1 MYTAP
6 LTRRLNCPSNGDFA
20 TRTIRFEKMTATVN
34 RLLNRAKPLLPPTA
48 SVHERGFSPSLAI
61 LLLVFLATL
70 SGCAS
75 TPDSHPGEV
84 NAESKVL
91 GTSKKREPEAEIDR
105 ASLPDL
111 WARMR
116 VGFALPELDTP
127 DVERFAER
135 FAATNWLE
143 KLGPRARRYLYLL
156 VTEAEERNVPTEL
169 ALLPIIE
176 SGLNPQAQSAA
187 SAVGLCQF
195 IPTTARRF
203 GLQHSALADRRKDV
217 ACIDSMYDYLARNA
231 RLFNGDWLLALAGY
245 NWGEGAVGRA
255 IERNVRDGQP
265 GDYLSLR
272 MPQETRSYVP
282 QLLALKKLI
291 LDPERYGIRLPPVAN
306 LPTIDCDVAIPQD
319 MDVAVAARLAGISE
333 AEFRQL
339 NAGVSRGIVPRATH
353 PTICLPFESAVRF
366 IVNVTEHKGKLAS
379 LTTHT
384 VLSRTTIAAL
394 AKRYHTTPEAIR
406 AANAIAPGMRLKP
419 GATVLVPKATGES
432 DIPADIAAN
441 AQTLVEPDVPDTRK
455 IVVRSKRHDTLAKV
469 AKRHRVDAA
478 SIARWNPALKDP
490 LKAGEKVVLHVPT
503 VAKPRNPKTPS
514 PPARPRQ
521 PEAKRVSSTPP
532 QRTARG

>member
-1 MYTAP
+1 MTDTADRWLNHVQP
-6 LTRRLNCPSNGDFA
+6 LHRSTAGTI
-20 TRTIRFEKMTATVN
+20 TRTDAQ
-34 RLLNRAKPLLPPTA
+34 
-48 SVHERGFSPSLAI
+48 GFSLSI
-61 LLLVFLATL
+61 VLLLLALLATL
-70 SGCAS
+70 SGCA
-75 TPDSHPGEV
+75 TMPDTHPGATRPDSKASSV
-84 NAESKVL
+84 TA
-91 GTSKKREPEAEIDR
+91 KREPEVDIDR

-156 VTEAEERNVPTEL
+156 VTEAEDRNVPTEL

-231 RLFNGDWLLALAGY
+231 KLFNGDWLLALAGY

-319 MDVAVAARLAGISE
+319 MDVTVAARLAGISE

-339 NAGVSRGIVPRATH
+339 NAGVSRGIIPKATH

-384 VLSRTTIAAL
+384 VVSRTTIAAL

-419 GATVLVPKATGES
+419 GATVLVPKTAGES
-432 DIPADIAAN
+432 DIPANIAAT

-455 IVVRSKRHDTLAKV
+455 IVVRSKRHDTLAIV

-478 SIARWNPALKDP
+478 SVARWNPALKDP

-503 VAKPRNPKTPS
+503 VAKTEKSKDSKPVSKASATRSKDGV
-514 PPARPRQ
+514 
-521 PEAKRVSSTPP
+521 KRTTVTNN
-532 QRTARG
+532 